1 MPEGDGGA
9 RRAFLRRSLGEA
21 AAAALDAVARTAPL
35 TPRERGAAAVLASV
49 DHLVVL
55 SFAGRPRA
63 QVFGALDGDGG
74 AEFSGGT
81 DEVMTAPD
89 RGASSPGGR
98 FAPEMLPVHTLL
110 ARSFARAARWEAD
123 GRDPLQ
129 SIVRAASETSTP
141 WALAIDERQGVSTT
155 LLGDREWHRPGA
167 VEAAGGALVTLGRLR
182 SDAAQGS
189 LPPVVL
195 VEPRS
200 LGDPADFASAE
211 ELGEQRSSDARRA
224 EHLLH
229 EVYDL
234 VRTLERDGHRAVL
247 LVTARGTGGEVPAL
261 VVASGVRP
269 GSRIEAPLGSAVPAL
284 LLRSRWADDRR
295 ALADEGVLA
304 IVEAVAGPLRPLS
317 RWPRTA
323 PAFAPTRP
331 EAVASQ
337 RLVAA
342 LRAVGLADTPGETPD
357 QALARL
363 RDEAPGASIHSD
375 EARIRTTR
383 EGRGR

>member
-21 AAAALDAVARTAPL
+21 AAAALDAVASTAPL
-35 TPRERGAAAVLASV
+35 IPRERNAAEVLASV

-74 AEFSGGT
+74 PEFSGGT

-89 RGASSPGGR
+89 RDETPPGGR
-98 FAPEMLPVHTLL
+98 FAPDMLPVHTLL

-123 GRDPLQ
+123 GRDPLRL
-129 SIVRAASETSTP
+129 IVRAASGTSTH

-167 VEAAGGALVTLGRLR
+167 VEAAGGELVTLGRLR
-182 SDAAQGS
+182 SDAARGS

-200 LGDPADFASAE
+200 LVDPADFASAE
-211 ELGEQRSSDARRA
+211 ELGEQRSADARRA

-234 VRTLERDGHRAVL
+234 ARTLERDGRRVVL
-247 LVTARGTGGEVPAL
+247 LVIGRGAGGEVPAL
-261 VVASGVRP
+261 VVASGTRP
-269 GSRIEAPLGSAVPAL
+269 GSRIEVPLGSAVPAL
-284 LLRSRWADDRR
+284 LLRARWADDRG

-304 IVEAVAGPLRPLS
+304 IAEAVAGPLRPLS

-323 PAFAPTRP
+323 PAFAPTSP
-331 EAVASQ
+331 APVASP
-337 RLVAA
+337 RLGAA

-363 RDEAPGASIHSD
+363 RGGAPGASIHSD
-375 EARIRTTR
+375 EARIRATR